1 VGKTRVNPLTDQLAK
16 PLILVTKAK
25 KLRFF
30 NQLNRRNIMIIKA
43 RFTQDIST
51 LNKWLTAYQ
60 ATNGAV
66 QFFTSAVFTNNS
78 EIIGKDHEIMFFIG
92 YVAGI
97 GESGLESV
105 SKV

>member
-1 VGKTRVNPLTDQLAK
+1 MWKIRVNPLTDQLAK
-16 PLILVTKAK
+16 PLILVTKAEK
-25 KLRFF
+25 QWFF

-51 LNKWLTAYQ
+51 LNKWLTAYH
-60 ATNGAV
+60 ATTGAV

-78 EIIGKDHEIMFFIG
+78 EIMDKDQEIMFFIG

-105 SKV
+105 SKF

>member
-1 VGKTRVNPLTDQLAK
+1 
-16 PLILVTKAK
+16 VTKAEK
-25 KLRFF
+25 QWFF

-51 LNKWLTAYQ
+51 LNKWLNAYQ
-60 ATNGAV
+60 ATNGHV

-78 EIIGKDHEIMFFIG
+78 EIIGKDQEVMFFIG
-92 YVAGI
+92 YVAGL

>member
-1 VGKTRVNPLTDQLAK
+1 VGKTRVNPLTDQLAN
-16 PLILVTKAK
+16 PLILVTKAEK
-25 KLRFF
+25 HWFF

-78 EIIGKDHEIMFFIG
+78 EIIGKDHEVMFFIG

>member
-1 VGKTRVNPLTDQLAK
+1 MADSVIFISLETKTSDS
-16 PLILVTKAK
+16 
-25 KLRFF
+25 F

-51 LNKWLTAYQ
+51 LNKWLAAYQ

>member
-1 VGKTRVNPLTDQLAK
+1 MILLCLYSESIEKLSFINI
-16 PLILVTKAK
+16 LIGV
-25 KLRFF
+25 
-30 NQLNRRNIMIIKA
+30 NIMIIKA

-51 LNKWLTAYQ
+51 LNKWLAAYQ

>member
-1 VGKTRVNPLTDQLAK
+1 MGKTRVNPLTDQLVE
-16 PLILVTKAK
+16 PLILVTKAGK
-25 KLRFF
+25 HWFF

-51 LNKWLTAYQ
+51 LNKWLAAYQ